1 MKKILAAALALI
13 TAFAVCGCAA
23 GGDRQSGARLP
34 RAFNVLQK
42 ETSVEIRARRGES
55 VVFDGN
61 DFAAAVGA
69 RPSYITVTAL
79 PDEKQGALLFRGT
92 GVIRGQSLPLE
103 QLDKLR
109 FVPAEGSA
117 GGGFGFTCDAPGWKN
132 CELRCAITLA
142 GSENLPPTADSAK
155 ISTAAG
161 ISCPGRL
168 RFADPDGD
176 ECTLTVVNYPT
187 DGEIRISADG
197 SVVYTPADGFTG
209 TDKLV
214 FRAADRFG
222 AVSPEAVLEIE
233 VGANPNGIRFS
244 DMDGDPAH
252 LGAVK
257 LCGNDVMTYK
267 LRDGKYVFEP
277 DGEVARIDFVVMLT
291 CAAGESGSVRASAQ
305 TEAADGGSLSSGL
318 KGYLAFACENGFVK
332 LENGGFRPYDAI
344 TAGEAAKMTALLLRL
359 PGSDSDPCALLKRA
373 GITDSLPDPNAKL
386 DRRTCALLLYGAAEY
401 AETFN
406 S

>member
-1 MKKILAAALALI
+1 MKKIIAAALILAL
-13 TAFAVCGCAA
+13 ALAVCGCSA
-23 GGDRQSGARLP
+23 GDKQSGARLP

-55 VVFDGN
+55 VVFRGG

-69 RPSYITVTAL
+69 SPEYITVTSL
-79 PDEKQGALLFRGT
+79 PEEDQGALLFRGT
-92 GVIRGQSLPLE
+92 GVIRGQDLPLA
-103 QLDKLR
+103 QLDRLR

-132 CELRCAITLA
+132 CELRCNVTLA
-142 GSENLPPTADSAK
+142 DSENLPPTADSAK

-176 ECTLTVVNYPT
+176 ECALSVVSYPSH
-187 DGEIRISADG
+187 GEITVSPDG
-197 SVVYTPADGFTG
+197 SVVYTPPEDFTG
-209 TDKLV
+209 TEKLV
-214 FRAADRFG
+214 FRAADKFG
-222 AVSPEAVLEIE
+222 ASSPEATLEIE
-233 VGANPNGIRFS
+233 VAANASGLKFA

-257 LCGNDVMTYK
+257 LCENEVMTYK
-267 LRDGKYVFEP
+267 SQNGEYVFEP

-305 TEAADGGSLSSGL
+305 TEAADGGTLSSGL

-332 LENGGFRPYDAI
+332 LENGGFRPYEAI
-344 TAGEAAKMTALLLRL
+344 TAGEAAQMTALLLRL
-359 PGSDSDPCALLKRA
+359 PESGSDPCALLKRA
-373 GITDSLPDPNAKL
+373 GITGSLPEADKKL

-401 AETFN
+401 ADTFN